1 MHSSESTTDTFQ
13 AGLSD
18 LCSIKRK
25 KRDSNFLSKP
35 GKKEDTLQHGIS
47 SFHCFIVSPK
57 VVICWG
63 LSHKLLLLWLSINA
77 HI

>member
-35 GKKEDTLQHGIS
+35 GEKRRHTPPWHLIIS
-47 SFHCFIVSPK
+47 LLHCFSK
-57 VVICWG
+57 SRYLLG
-63 LSHKLLLLWLSINA
+63 LNS
-77 HI
+77 

>member
-25 KRDSNFLSKP
+25 KRDSNFFVETG
-35 GKKEDTLQHGIS
+35 GKKKTHSTMASHHFIASLFLQKS
-47 SFHCFIVSPK
+47 
-57 VVICWG
+57 
-63 LSHKLLLLWLSINA
+63 LSVGA
-77 HI
+77 